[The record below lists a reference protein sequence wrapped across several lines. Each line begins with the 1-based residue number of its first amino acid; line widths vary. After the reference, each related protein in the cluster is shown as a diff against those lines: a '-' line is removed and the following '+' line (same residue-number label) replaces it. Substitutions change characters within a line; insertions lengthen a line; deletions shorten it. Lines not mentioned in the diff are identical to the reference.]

1 MTLFGNL
8 RQMAKFHLVVNK
20 VNLEIKGIIMQRRK
34 FLSMTL
40 GALALA
46 VAPASV
52 RAEDYRRTKPSI
64 WTAHAVEDAIK
75 AMYGSTNLVMEG
87 VKLTAPDVASNGG
100 AIPVDF
106 STDLDVK
113 SIALFQDAN
122 PEAAVMAVT
131 TNKYSVN
138 DYSVKIKM
146 GKSGTITI
154 VAEGKDGK
162 LYAAKK
168 TLDVALGG
176 CEG

>member
-1 MTLFGNL
+1 M
-8 RQMAKFHLVVNK
+8 
-20 VNLEIKGIIMQRRK
+20 ERRK

-46 VAPASV
+46 VVPASV
-52 RAEDYRRTKPSI
+52 RAEDYRKSKPAV
-64 WTAHAVEDAIK
+64 WTAHTVDDAIK
-75 AMYGSTNLVMEG
+75 AMYDSTALTMEG
-87 VKLTAPDVASNGG
+87 VQLTAPDVASNGG

-106 STDLDVK
+106 STDKDVK
-113 SIALFQDAN
+113 TIAVFQDAN
-122 PEAAVMAVT
+122 PEAAVLVVE

-138 DYSVKIKM
+138 NYSIKIKM
-146 GKSGTITI
+146 AKSGTITI

>member
-1 MTLFGNL
+1 M
-8 RQMAKFHLVVNK
+8 
-20 VNLEIKGIIMQRRK
+20 ERRK

-46 VAPASV
+46 VVPASV
-52 RAEDYRRTKPSI
+52 RAEDYRKSKPAV
-64 WTAHAVEDAIK
+64 WTAHTVDDAIK
-75 AMYGSTNLVMEG
+75 AMYGSTALTMEG

-106 STDLDVK
+106 STDKDVK
-113 SIALFQDAN
+113 TIAVFQDAN
-122 PEAAVMAVT
+122 PEAAVLVVE

-138 DYSVKIKM
+138 NYSIKIKM
-146 GKSGTITI
+146 AKSGTITI